1 MTEEI
6 ELKTCRA
13 CGEPK
18 PITAFYKLVKTG
30 TKQFYRPDCIEC
42 MKPVRAAERRA
53 KMADP
58 VEREK
63 ERAKARARYAAR
75 PNPDPAV
82 ATARRKRYRA
92 AEKAKREADPVRM
105 AAYKAR
111 QKANYQKYMADPV
124 KREAARQS
132 NRRRMQ
138 DPVNRAKHNAAA
150 RAWNHNNRARVR
162 ENQRKRAA
170 ALKAAKAAAAT

>member
-42 MKPVRAAERRA
+42 MKPLRAAERRV

-58 VEREK
+58 AEREK
-63 ERAKARARYAAR
+63 ERARAKARGAKR
-75 PNPDPAV
+75 PADPAQ
-82 ATARRKRYRA
+82 ATARRNRYRA
-92 AEKAKREADPVRM
+92 AEKAKREADPALM
-105 AAYKAR
+105 AAHKAR
-111 QKANYQKYMADPV
+111 TKGYYQKYMADPA

-170 ALKAAKAAAAT
+170 AQRAAKAAPAT